1 MNRLDLKTRRQ
12 IVAALVEG
20 CSIRSICRMTGAAKG
35 TVLKLVRDLG
45 EACSDYQDKAL
56 RGLKSERVQCDEIWS
71 FCYAKD
77 RNVPR
82 SMEGQPGVGS
92 VWTWTALDA
101 DSKLMIS
108 YFVGDRSARS
118 ACRFMTDVASR
129 LDRKVQLTTDGH
141 KAYLEA
147 VGMAFQDDQPIDYA
161 MLIKHYGPGP
171 ADAGRYSPPVVT
183 STEPHVV
190 RGYPDEEHIST
201 SYVERANLTMRMNMR
216 RFTRL
221 TNAFSK
227 RVEMHE
233 HAVALHFMHY
243 NFCRAHETLTRERG
257 AKTTPAM
264 AAGVADHVWTLDEVI
279 GLIHEKPAGRFQ
291 RIGEAA

>member
-20 CSIRSICRMTGAAKG
+20 CSIRSVCRMTGAAKG
-35 TVLKLVRDLG
+35 TVLKLVRMLG
-45 EACSDYQDKAL
+45 EACADYQDRAI
-56 RGLKSERVQCDEIWS
+56 RGLVIQRVQCDEIWS

-101 DSKLMIS
+101 DSKLMLT
-108 YFVGDRSARS
+108 YYVGDRSARS
-118 ACRFMTDVASR
+118 ACAFMLDLASR
-129 LDRKVQLTTDGH
+129 LDTPVQLSTDGH
-141 KAYLEA
+141 NAYAHA
-147 VGMAFQDDQPIDYA
+147 VNLAFPGEV
-161 MLIKHYGPGP
+161 HYGQLVKKFGPGP
-171 ADAGRYSPPVVT
+171 ADAGRYSPPVCIGADPIPMIG
-183 STEPHVV
+183 EPVIE
-190 RGYPDEEHIST
+190 DIST
-201 SYVERANLTMRMNMR
+201 SFVERTNMTMRMGMR

-233 HAVALHFMHY
+233 HAIALHFMHY
-243 NFCRAHETLTRERG
+243 NFCRPHETLTKSHG
-257 AKTTPAM
+257 LKTTPAM
-264 AAGVADHVWTLDEVI
+264 AAGLADHVWTLDEVI
-279 GLIHEKPAGRFQ
+279 GLIHERPAGRFR
-291 RIGEAA
+291 RIGDAA